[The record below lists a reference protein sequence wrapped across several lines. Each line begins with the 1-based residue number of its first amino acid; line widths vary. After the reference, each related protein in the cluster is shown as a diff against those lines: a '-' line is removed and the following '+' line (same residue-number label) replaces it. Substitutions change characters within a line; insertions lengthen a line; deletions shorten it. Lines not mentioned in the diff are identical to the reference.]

1 MIMHGTYICSTLCN
15 NAWRFVGKLGSLCL
29 YTTTFSFKKN
39 MRERKVRVYAY
50 VFEGYTSIAL
60 AGGIGV
66 NSLNV
71 QYENQD
77 GSMSLTCSDLED
89 LLYAWDLAEKKI
101 LRIGVPFTRSYKF
114 YGNNKEEN
122 EKRNEALRRKLD
134 IKRYERRCWDLL
146 NELEEKKRKQRES
159 EKEEKQ
165 E

>member
-15 NAWRFVGKLGSLCL
+15 KAWRFVGKLGSLCL
-29 YTTTFSFKKN
+29 YTTTFSFKK
-39 MRERKVRVYAY
+39 RKVRVYAY
-50 VFEGYTSIAL
+50 VSEGYTLIDL

-66 NSLNV
+66 TSLNV

-77 GSMSLTCSDLED
+77 GSMSLTCSDLEG
-89 LLYAWDLAEKKI
+89 LLYAWNLAEKKL
-101 LRIGVPFTRSYKF
+101 LRIGVPFSRGYKF

-146 NELEEKKRKQRES
+146 KELEEEKRKQRES
-159 EKEEKQ
+159 EKEKLR
-165 E
+165 